1 MSNNE
6 KLKSKFRSFKEIL
19 GMGEGEEAA
28 EDTGIIDIDI
38 QKNAGEESNQSEP
51 VQGLFKKS
59 KNEKKVKERE
69 KEKTMD
75 TSAYQSVI
83 IDPKK
88 FEDCKKIANYI
99 KDDKTVT
106 LNLEHLD
113 NETAQRIIDFLSGA
127 MSIKEAKLI
136 EISKNVYVS
145 VPKNINVFFD
155 GENERKEKS
164 FLKL

>member
-1 MSNNE
+1 MSNND
-6 KLKSKFRSFKEIL
+6 KLINKFKSFKEIL
-19 GMGEGEEAA
+19 GMGEGEDTSEN
-28 EDTGIIDIDI
+28 TGIIDIDI
-38 QKNAGEESNQSEP
+38 QKNAEEETKQTEATPS
-51 VQGLFKKS
+51 LFKKS
-59 KNEKKVKERE
+59 KQEKKVKEKERE
-69 KEKTMD
+69 KAVD
-75 TSAYQSVI
+75 TSGYQSVI
-83 IDPKK
+83 IEPKR

-113 NETAQRIIDFLSGA
+113 TETAQRIIDFLSGA

-155 GENERKEKS
+155 GENDRKEKS
-164 FLKL
+164 FLKI

>member
-19 GMGEGEEAA
+19 GMGEGEEVA

-38 QKNAGEESNQSEP
+38 QKNAGEESNQSEQ

-155 GENERKEKS
+155 GEEDRKEKS
-164 FLKL
+164 CLKL

>member
-19 GMGEGEEAA
+19 GMGEGEEVA

-38 QKNAGEESNQSEP
+38 QKNAGEESNQSEQ

-127 MSIKEAKLI
+127 MSIKEDKLI

>member
-6 KLKSKFRSFKEIL
+6 KLKNKIRSFKEIF
-19 GMGEGEEAA
+19 GMSEGEDTG
-28 EDTGIIDIDI
+28 EDTGIIDVDI
-38 QKNAGEESNQSEP
+38 KKNQEEEVKATEVAPS
-51 VQGLFKKS
+51 LFKKS
-59 KNEKKVKERE
+59 KQEKKVKEIE
-69 KEKTMD
+69 KEKTVD
-75 TSAYQSVI
+75 TSTYQSVI
-83 IDPKK
+83 IDPKR

-155 GENERKEKS
+155 GENARKEKS
-164 FLKL
+164 FLKI

>member
-6 KLKSKFRSFKEIL
+6 KLKNKFRSFKEIL
-19 GMGEGEEAA
+19 GMGETEENA

-38 QKNAGEESNQSEP
+38 QKEEAGKEKEATAN
-51 VQGLFKKS
+51 LFKKS
-59 KNEKKVKERE
+59 KQEKKVKE
-69 KEKTMD
+69 KEKVTD

-88 FEDCKKIANYI
+88 IEDCKKIANYI

-155 GENERKEKS
+155 GEEERKERS

>member
-6 KLKSKFRSFKEIL
+6 KLKNKFRSFKEIL
-19 GMGEGEEAA
+19 GMGETEENA

-38 QKNAGEESNQSEP
+38 QKEEAGKEKEATAN
-51 VQGLFKKS
+51 LFKKS
-59 KNEKKVKERE
+59 KQEKKVKE
-69 KEKTMD
+69 KEKVTD

-127 MSIKEAKLI
+127 MSC
-136 EISKNVYVS
+136 
-145 VPKNINVFFD
+145 
-155 GENERKEKS
+155 EKRA
-164 FLKL
+164 

>member
-38 QKNAGEESNQSEP
+38 QKNAAEENQSES

>member
-1 MSNNE
+1 MSKE
-6 KLKSKFRSFKEIL
+6 DGLKSKFRSLKEIL

-28 EDTGIIDIDI
+28 EDNGIIDIDV
-38 QKNAGEESNQSEP
+38 QKDSVEEP
-51 VQGLFKKS
+51 KVQETAPSIFKKNKAEKRS
-59 KNEKKVKERE
+59 KE
-69 KEKTMD
+69 KEKNVD

-113 NETAQRIIDFLSGA
+113 TETAQRIIDFLSGA

-155 GENERKEKS
+155 GENDRKEKS
-164 FLKL
+164 FLKI

>member
-1 MSNNE
+1 MSNND
-6 KLKSKFRSFKEIL
+6 KLINKFRSFKEIL
-19 GMGEGEEAA
+19 GMGEGEDTA
-28 EDTGIIDIDI
+28 ENTGIIDIDI
-38 QKNAGEESNQSEP
+38 QKNAEEETKQAEATP
-51 VQGLFKKS
+51 GLFKKS
-59 KNEKKVKERE
+59 KQEKKVKEKE
-69 KEKTMD
+69 KEKAVD
-75 TSAYQSVI
+75 TSGYQSVI
-83 IDPKK
+83 IDPKR

-113 NETAQRIIDFLSGA
+113 TETAQRIIDFLSGA

-155 GENERKEKS
+155 GENDRKEKS
-164 FLKL
+164 FLKI

>member
-19 GMGEGEEAA
+19 GMGEGEEVA

-38 QKNAGEESNQSEP
+38 QKNAGEESNQSEQ

-155 GENERKEKS
+155 GENKKKKKS

>member
-6 KLKSKFRSFKEIL
+6 KLKNKFRSFKEIL
-19 GMGEGEEAA
+19 GMGENEESG

-38 QKNAGEESNQSEP
+38 QKEENTKEKEISSN
-51 VQGLFKKS
+51 LFKKQ
-59 KNEKKVKERE
+59 KQEKKVKE
-69 KEKTMD
+69 KEQTTVD

-83 IDPKK
+83 IEPKK

-106 LNLEHLD
+106 LNLEYVN

-155 GENERKEKS
+155 GEEGRKEKS
-164 FLKL
+164 FLKI

>member
-19 GMGEGEEAA
+19 GMGEGEEVA

-38 QKNAGEESNQSEP
+38 QKNAGEESNQSEQ

-155 GENERKEKS
+155 RENERKEKS